1 MYKKQIKAWAFFGAI
16 FFQSTFGVS
25 QEANNQSNDKLP
37 DWVKTMPV
45 SMNGKLP
52 TGSLWNKGREKKHW
66 HNCGDGW
73 LVRRKWKPE
82 EFFDDPK
89 VIELCHAIFKP
100 DMVAIENLIK
110 SGVDINAVGID
121 GMNPLYWAF
130 HQNTNPGPFEMLL
143 KHGAN
148 PNQIVHQKE
157 KSRIQSVPLFG
168 GGFAVVHLVS
178 MTSYNRQFKNVFE
191 HGGDPNLVA
200 QNLFYKYPPYRL
212 LWPGTP
218 DAVERVELLIKK
230 GAKLDEKSTDGM
242 SFVCLRCIGGEEESL
257 RLSYLALRAG
267 ADHSL
272 SYKVEDKGGLV
283 TWAASQTEY
292 TGCYLR
298 MIHFMALNEQKARK
312 RPKSGQKY
320 YQRVLNYLEQRGES
334 LKDAH
339 QDLKRWKALVA
350 DGNLDEIEKEYQQ
363 REKSRLAKTAKK
375 QPSKDEK

>member
-1 MYKKQIKAWAFFGAI
+1 MYKKQIKAWTFFVAI
-16 FFQSTFGVS
+16 CFQSTFVSS
-25 QEANNQSNDKLP
+25 QETNNQSNDKWP

-52 TGSLWNKGREKKHW
+52 TGSLWKTGQEKKRW
-66 HNCGDGW
+66 HNCVSGE
-73 LVRRKWKPE
+73 LVRKYWKME
-82 EFFDDPK
+82 EFFEDPD
-89 VIELCHAIFKP
+89 VIKLCNAISKS
-100 DMVAIENLIK
+100 DIATMEKLIQ
-110 SGVDINAVGID
+110 SGVNVNAVGVD

-130 HQNTNPGPFEMLL
+130 HMDTDPRPFELLL

-157 KSRIQSVPLFG
+157 KKRFEAFYLSG
-168 GGFAVVHLVS
+168 GGFAVVHLV
-178 MTSYNRQFKNVFE
+178 TFRDYNRQFKNVFE

-230 GAKLDEKSTDGM
+230 GAKLDEKSSDGM
-242 SFVCLRCIGGEEESL
+242 SFVCLRCIGGEEKSL
-257 RLSYLALRAG
+257 RLCYLALRAG

-272 SYKVEDKGGLV
+272 SYKVEDKEGLV
-283 TWAASQTEY
+283 TWAASHTEY
-292 TGCYLR
+292 TGSYLR

-350 DGNLDEIEKEYQQ
+350 DGNLDEIENEYQQ